1 MRNTVHRQHA
11 LHLRSPREEARLE
24 LVSLAAEVATV
35 AARSRER
42 PCCHAIN
49 EADLEKRCR
58 TLEET
63 AARWLSA
70 TTDFGQ
76 LSDSEIADALKE
88 LRMSQREAV
97 RLMDFEADAEVRHS
111 VKQLKRLLNAFIS
124 RMAA

>member
-42 PCCHAIN
+42 PCCQAIN